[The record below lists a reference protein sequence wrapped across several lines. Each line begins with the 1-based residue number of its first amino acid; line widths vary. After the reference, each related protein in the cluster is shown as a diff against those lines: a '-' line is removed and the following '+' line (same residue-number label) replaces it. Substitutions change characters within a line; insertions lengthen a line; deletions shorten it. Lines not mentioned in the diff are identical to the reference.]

1 MLVAFRF
8 NQIAIQLMPTEF
20 LVKIFAPHVFA
31 TPSSGKRTQQQ
42 LLKKKSSLFNC
53 VDFDHRMM

>member
-31 TPSSGKRTQQQ
+31 YDIQYEDWMYNT
-42 LLKKKSSLFNC
+42 L
-53 VDFDHRMM
+53 

>member
-1 MLVAFRF
+1 MFVAFRF

-42 LLKKKSSLFNC
+42 LLKKNQVYSIVLTSTTE
-53 VDFDHRMM
+53 

>member
-42 LLKKKSSLFNC
+42 LLKKNQVYSIVLTSTTE
-53 VDFDHRMM
+53 